1 MKTSNKIFFSFAIV
15 IAMVCTYSF
24 VQNNMQLSRA
34 SVLGENDSMEIDDLD
49 FNDADLESSLEELDL
64 FLDSELEEDLGD
76 NLDAEELETDELDA
90 EGLELDPEIESEIV
104 EVETDFEVSTAPQ
117 TTKKVTKIQKL
128 FFLVPVE
135 IESEETVTDS
145 GITVEKKQTLLGK
158 LLDLFSF

>member
-49 FNDADLESSLEELDL
+49 FNDADLENSLEELDL

-76 NLDAEELETDELDA
+76 NLDTEELDTEE
-90 EGLELDPEIESEIV
+90 LELDPEIESEIT

>member
-34 SVLGENDSMEIDDLD
+34 SVLGENDSMEIDNLD
-49 FNDADLESSLEELDL
+49 FDDADLESSLEELDL

-76 NLDAEELETDELDA
+76 NLDTEELDIEELQ
-90 EGLELDPEIESEIV
+90 LDPEIESEIT

>member
-15 IAMVCTYSF
+15 IAMICTYSF

-76 NLDAEELETDELDA
+76 NLDTDELDT
-90 EGLELDPEIESEIV
+90 EELELDPEIEPEIT

>member
-49 FNDADLESSLEELDL
+49 FDDADLENSLEELDL

-76 NLDAEELETDELDA
+76 NLDTEELDTEE
-90 EGLELDPEIESEIV
+90 LELDPEIESEIT